1 MKKIIIV
8 LVFLPLFSLAQS
20 LDSLLF
26 VDFGV
31 GVATDLNYSKEDV
44 STYSP
49 DMSSCFSEDGILKKG
64 IELNLGMKLN
74 EKWKAGLGFLNS
86 SIYGFNDV
94 EYYEGKFIEKN
105 FFVEYDFKKY
115 RLIDLFLSA
124 STGLVDYEAKRF
136 LTSDNSELTINSP
149 EGRAFKVA
157 IAFGLKMKFSNDIQL
172 IFKHN
177 ISRINDDGFDGWDYG
192 TNVDLYSFSSI
203 NLRLPFSILSS
214 GNKEE

>member
-8 LVFLPLFSLAQS
+8 LVLLPLFSLAQS

-74 EKWKAGLGFLNS
+74 EKWKTGLGFLNS

-94 EYYEGKFIEKN
+94 EYYE
-105 FFVEYDFKKY
+105 
-115 RLIDLFLSA
+115 
-124 STGLVDYEAKRF
+124 AKRF
-136 LTSDNSELTINSP
+136 LTSDNSELTINSR

>member
-1 MKKIIIV
+1 
-8 LVFLPLFSLAQS
+8 
-20 LDSLLF
+20 
-26 VDFGV
+26 
-31 GVATDLNYSKEDV
+31 
-44 STYSP
+44 
-49 DMSSCFSEDGILKKG
+49 
-64 IELNLGMKLN
+64 
-74 EKWKAGLGFLNS
+74 
-86 SIYGFNDV
+86 V

-105 FFVEYDFKKY
+105 FFVEYDFKNY

-136 LTSDNSELTINSP
+136 LTSDNSELTINSS
-149 EGRAFKVA
+149 ERRAFNVA

-177 ISRINDDGFDGWDYG
+177 ISRINDDGFDVWDYG